1 MSFGIQVDEFTLTA
15 GESKTFLFP
24 NPFLYTGTMRIDN
37 SQNIPPDSV
46 LNVTNINYQD
56 AQPVQITLNPQR
68 YGWFFD
74 NKPVERIDIKNMSSS
89 VSMKIY
95 FQYMVKNYVV
105 PYSETNEFITTL
117 IPVPA
122 TVSNQL
128 YAGSNKRYKGSL
140 SGATFFSSMP
150 VGTQVAVRQVS
161 ASSTSSSALAQLTL
175 PWSGNFESNYNI
187 EPLNA
192 INDTE
197 IRIFSSDL
205 VTNDLPASA
214 TTTNVSASSTQLVV
228 DYLFDFNMQVSFGS
242 YSLSGSNIVWAGQ
255 VLVYY
260 FTDSS
265 DPIPSASVNSI
276 TTTGTWTES
285 PSSGTTNS
293 SGLVPFTLTQ
303 ALTST
308 TNLSG
313 TVTADTTISG
323 VSNKAS
329 ASVPENQFD
338 FTLAPTISSFL
349 LNKNTATGNSVTSLN
364 VSVNT
369 TNTNDLIVVQVTT
382 SVIESPT
389 ITSSPSLTW
398 NLRSSFDAMYNSNG
412 TSQTQIYYAKAG
424 SPGSYS
430 VTATGETL
438 QLLTVYVLSANSVN
452 TSSPFQTSSM
462 KIGGENSTTSSVS
475 LTPYNYPVLGFGLVA
490 GVTAASINNMNV
502 GTNISNINNSAVSSV
517 STAQSNDYTTTAYNT
532 AQTFSYT
539 IGSGYQVNMG
549 ADIVNITTWQIN
561 VKTTQGTPEVI
572 PSQNVTL
579 TITGSG
585 SATFTSGGTSK
596 TVATD
601 ENGNATFTIQNN
613 NMTNTL
619 TYSCTIAN
627 IVHSGTMTV

>member
-175 PWSGNFESNYNI
+175 PWAGNFESNYNI

-214 TTTNVSASSTQLVV
+214 TTTNVSASATHLVV

-242 YSLSGSNIVWAGQ
+242 YSFSGTNIVWSGQ

-260 FTDSS
+260 FTTPADF
-265 DPIPSASVNSI
+265 ITGASVNSI

-308 TNLSG
+308 VSLSG

-323 VSNKAS
+323 ITKSSS
-329 ASVPENQFD
+329 ASVPTSQFD
-338 FTLAPTISSFL
+338 FTITGSADETFSDIFSNSASYVYQSAGAPTVNVTSNTIGDLVYIWTDGTPTSSGYTITNRATNLYYFITTATGTITINSNGNVL
-349 LNKNTATGNSVTSLN
+349 AATVINKANLSSTIFTQAAQYFSTSGPQYVTTTAALVITAGENSAGIIGTTPKLSPDNSSETNLTSAAVSATSTYSGYIVSLDTFINKNTSSQDVGYTGDPNNVTSGVDFFNFRCAFKFNITASNSVVIPNAAVTFTLSGGGTLSSTTGTTDSSGN
-364 VSVNT
+364 V
-369 TNTNDLIVVQVTT
+369 
-382 SVIESPT
+382 
-389 ITSSPSLTW
+389 
-398 NLRSSFDAMYNSNG
+398 
-412 TSQTQIYYAKAG
+412 
-424 SPGSYS
+424 
-430 VTATGETL
+430 
-438 QLLTVYVLSANSVN
+438 TVYVDTPS
-452 TSSPFQTSSM
+452 
-462 KIGGENSTTSSVS
+462 STTAVTCSST
-475 LTPYNYPVLGFGLVA
+475 LA
-490 GVTAASINNMNV
+490 
-502 GTNISNINNSAVSSV
+502 NISHSHQVS
-517 STAQSNDYTTTAYNT
+517 
-532 AQTFSYT
+532 F
-539 IGSGYQVNMG
+539 
-549 ADIVNITTWQIN
+549 
-561 VKTTQGTPEVI
+561 
-572 PSQNVTL
+572 
-579 TITGSG
+579 
-585 SATFTSGGTSK
+585 
-596 TVATD
+596 
-601 ENGNATFTIQNN
+601 
-613 NMTNTL
+613 
-619 TYSCTIAN
+619 
-627 IVHSGTMTV
+627 